1 MSEHLVHS
9 IQDAGFEFP
18 PTPSLADAV
27 VERLPAAPPSTRRRR
42 VAPAVVALAACALLL
57 ALSDGARSAAAD
69 LFDLVPGISIEHG
82 DPLPA
87 ASPLLVSERDFGRRV
102 SLDEAARLAGFD
114 LRLPR
119 GLPPPAAVYLDRA
132 AGVAAVTAVWGAGR
146 YAAAVVLTQWHPA
159 RLMFRKLVLSP
170 DTLVDAVEVDGT
182 RGLWIRGQEHE
193 VFYRGAD
200 GRSRRGAPVLVGNVL
215 AWERGGIVYRME
227 ANVDLDRAVRLAS
240 LHG

>member
-1 MSEHLVHS
+1 MV
-9 IQDAGFEFP
+9 
-18 PTPSLADAV
+18 
-27 VERLPAAPPSTRRRR
+27 
-42 VAPAVVALAACALLL
+42 
-57 ALSDGARSAAAD
+57 D

-82 DPLPA
+82 EALPA
-87 ASPLLVSERDFGRRV
+87 PSPLLLSQRDFGHRV
-102 SLDEAARLAGFD
+102 SLEQATRAAGFE

-119 GLPPPAAVYLDRA
+119 GLPSPEAVYLDRA
-132 AGVAAVTAVWGAGR
+132 AGVAAVTAVWGASR

-182 RGLWIRGQEHE
+182 RGLWIRGAEHE

-200 GRSRRGAPVLVGNVL
+200 GHSRRGAPVLVGNVL
-215 AWERGGIVYRME
+215 AWERDGIVYRIE
-227 ANVDLDRAVRLAS
+227 ADVDLDRALRLAA